1 MVGSAIVGPDAIT
14 AGSSPGTSEIASVT
28 TSAGE
33 ATAASLPPFTADR
46 CFRTEF
52 ISDIG
57 VRQFLLKNVY
67 WIDKG
72 KLAFRFNLKVLKSD
86 FLTQGPQVPIFEK
99 VVSSYCNSK
108 YSIAVNSAT
117 SALHIACLALDLREN
132 DIVWTTPNT
141 FVASANCVIYCGAK
155 VDFVDIDL
163 KTLNMSTYKLE
174 EKLIEA
180 KRKNKLPKIVIPVHF
195 AGQSCNMKKIY
206 ELSKEYGFSII
217 EDASHAI
224 GGKYLNQPIGGCQL
238 SDITVFSFHPV
249 KIITTAEGGIATT
262 NSIKLANKMQLFR
275 SHGITRDNTLMKNQ
289 SDGDW
294 YYEQR
299 ALGFNY
305 RLTDI
310 QAALGISQLKRL
322 DSFVARRREI
332 VKQYFDKLDNSVL
345 PYQHPDANSSWH
357 LFVIQTEDR
366 KATYKQLKTQGIM
379 TQVHYIPVTSQ
390 PFYNRKKLK
399 NSADFYRHCLSL
411 PIYADLNNNEQNRVI
426 NLL

>member
-1 MVGSAIVGPDAIT
+1 MISYGKQSINQDDIDA
-14 AGSSPGTSEIASVT
+14 VV
-28 TSAGE
+28 
-33 ATAASLPPFTADR
+33 D
-46 CFRTEF
+46 
-52 ISDIG
+52 
-57 VRQFLLKNVY
+57 
-67 WIDKG
+67 
-72 KLAFRFNLKVLKSD
+72 VLKSD
-86 FLTQGPQVPIFEK
+86 FLTQGPK
-99 VVSSYCNSK
+99 VVEFENDLANYCEAK
-108 YSIAVNSAT
+108 YAKAVNNGTA
-117 SALHIACLALDLREN
+117 ALHLAYLAIGLEQG

-141 FVASANCVIYCGAK
+141 FVATANAALYCGAT
-155 VDFVDIDL
+155 VDFVDIDPKTYNLSIDYL
-163 KTLNMSTYKLE
+163 K
-174 EKLIEA
+174 EKLIQA
-180 KRKNKLPKIVIPVHF
+180 KKDNKLPKLVVPVHF
-195 AGQSCNMKKIY
+195 AGQSCEMKAIWK
-206 ELSKEYGFSII
+206 LSKEYGFKVI
-217 EDASHAI
+217 EDACHAL
-224 GGKYLNQPIGGCQL
+224 GGEYLNNKVGNCEY
-238 SDITVFSFHPV
+238 SDMAVFSFHPV
-249 KIITTAEGGIATT
+249 KMITTGEGGAITT
-262 NSIKLANKMQLFR
+262 NNEKLNEKIELLR
-275 SHGITRDNTLMKNQ
+275 SHGITKDATKFDNQ

>member
-1 MVGSAIVGPDAIT
+1 MISYGKQSINQDDIDA
-14 AGSSPGTSEIASVT
+14 VV
-28 TSAGE
+28 
-33 ATAASLPPFTADR
+33 D
-46 CFRTEF
+46 
-52 ISDIG
+52 
-57 VRQFLLKNVY
+57 
-67 WIDKG
+67 
-72 KLAFRFNLKVLKSD
+72 VLKSD
-86 FLTQGPQVPIFEK
+86 FLTQGPK
-99 VVSSYCNSK
+99 VVEFENDLANYCEAK
-108 YSIAVNSAT
+108 YAKAVNNGTA
-117 SALHIACLALDLREN
+117 ALHLAYLAIGLEQG

-141 FVASANCVIYCGAK
+141 FVATANAALYCGAT
-155 VDFVDIDL
+155 VDFVDIDPKTYNLSIDYL
-163 KTLNMSTYKLE
+163 K
-174 EKLIEA
+174 EKLIQA
-180 KRKNKLPKIVIPVHF
+180 KKDNKLPKLVVPVHF
-195 AGQSCNMKKIY
+195 AGQSCEMKAIWK
-206 ELSKEYGFSII
+206 LSKEYGFKVI
-217 EDASHAI
+217 EDASHAL
-224 GGKYLNQPIGGCQL
+224 GGEYLNNKVGNCEY
-238 SDITVFSFHPV
+238 SDMAVFSFHPV
-249 KIITTAEGGIATT
+249 KMITTGEGGAITT
-262 NSIKLANKMQLFR
+262 NNEKLNEKIELLR
-275 SHGITRDNTLMKNQ
+275 SHGITKDATKFDNQ

-332 VKQYFDKLDNSVL
+332 VKQYFDKLDNSML
-345 PYQHPDANSSWH
+345 PYQHPDSNSSWH

>member
-1 MVGSAIVGPDAIT
+1 MISYGKQSINQDDIDA
-14 AGSSPGTSEIASVT
+14 VV
-28 TSAGE
+28 
-33 ATAASLPPFTADR
+33 D
-46 CFRTEF
+46 
-52 ISDIG
+52 
-57 VRQFLLKNVY
+57 
-67 WIDKG
+67 
-72 KLAFRFNLKVLKSD
+72 VLKSD
-86 FLTQGPQVPIFEK
+86 FLTQGPK
-99 VVSSYCNSK
+99 VVEFENDLANYCEAK
-108 YSIAVNSAT
+108 YAKAVNNGTA
-117 SALHIACLALDLREN
+117 ALHLAYLAIGLEQG

-141 FVASANCVIYCGAK
+141 FVATANAALYCGAT
-155 VDFVDIDL
+155 VDFVDIDPKTYNLSIDYL
-163 KTLNMSTYKLE
+163 K
-174 EKLIEA
+174 EKLIQA
-180 KRKNKLPKIVIPVHF
+180 KKDNKLPKLVVPVHF
-195 AGQSCNMKKIY
+195 AGQSCEMKAIWK
-206 ELSKEYGFSII
+206 LSKEYGFKVI
-217 EDASHAI
+217 EDACHAL
-224 GGKYLNQPIGGCQL
+224 GGEYLNNKVGNCEY
-238 SDITVFSFHPV
+238 SDMAVFSFHPV
-249 KIITTAEGGIATT
+249 KMITTGEGGAITT
-262 NSIKLANKMQLFR
+262 NNEKLNEKIELLR
-275 SHGITRDNTLMKNQ
+275 SHGIAKDATKFDNQ

-411 PIYADLNNNEQNRVI
+411 PIYADLSNNEQNKVI

>member
-1 MVGSAIVGPDAIT
+1 MISYGKQSINQDDIDA
-14 AGSSPGTSEIASVT
+14 VV
-28 TSAGE
+28 
-33 ATAASLPPFTADR
+33 D
-46 CFRTEF
+46 
-52 ISDIG
+52 
-57 VRQFLLKNVY
+57 
-67 WIDKG
+67 
-72 KLAFRFNLKVLKSD
+72 VLKSD
-86 FLTQGPQVPIFEK
+86 FLTQGPK
-99 VVSSYCNSK
+99 VVEFENDLANYCEAK
-108 YSIAVNSAT
+108 YAKAVNNGTA
-117 SALHIACLALDLREN
+117 ALHLAYLAIGLEQG

-141 FVASANCVIYCGAK
+141 FVATANAALYCGAT
-155 VDFVDIDL
+155 VDFVDIDSKTYNLSIDYL
-163 KTLNMSTYKLE
+163 K
-174 EKLIEA
+174 EKLIQA
-180 KRKNKLPKIVIPVHF
+180 KKDNKLPKLVVPVHF
-195 AGQSCNMKKIY
+195 AGQSCEMKAIWK
-206 ELSKEYGFSII
+206 LSKEYGFKVI
-217 EDASHAI
+217 EDASHAL
-224 GGKYLNQPIGGCQL
+224 GGEYLNNKVGNCEY
-238 SDITVFSFHPV
+238 SDMAVFSFHPV
-249 KIITTAEGGIATT
+249 KMITTGEGGAIMT
-262 NSIKLANKMQLFR
+262 NNEKLNEKIELLR
-275 SHGITRDNTLMKNQ
+275 SHGITKDATKFDNQ

-366 KATYKQLKTQGIM
+366 KATYKQLKTHGIM

>member
-1 MVGSAIVGPDAIT
+1 MISYGKQSINQDDIDA
-14 AGSSPGTSEIASVT
+14 VV
-28 TSAGE
+28 
-33 ATAASLPPFTADR
+33 D
-46 CFRTEF
+46 
-52 ISDIG
+52 
-57 VRQFLLKNVY
+57 
-67 WIDKG
+67 
-72 KLAFRFNLKVLKSD
+72 VLKSD
-86 FLTQGPQVPIFEK
+86 FLTQGPK
-99 VVSSYCNSK
+99 VVEFENDLANYCEAK
-108 YSIAVNSAT
+108 YAKAVNNGTA
-117 SALHIACLALDLREN
+117 ALHLAYLAIGLEQG

-141 FVASANCVIYCGAK
+141 FVATANAALYCGAT
-155 VDFVDIDL
+155 VDFVDIDSKTYNLSIDYL
-163 KTLNMSTYKLE
+163 K
-174 EKLIEA
+174 EKLIQA
-180 KRKNKLPKIVIPVHF
+180 KKDNKLPKLVVPVHF
-195 AGQSCNMKKIY
+195 AGQSCEMKAIWK
-206 ELSKEYGFSII
+206 LSKEYGFNVI
-217 EDASHAI
+217 EDASHAL
-224 GGKYLNQPIGGCQL
+224 GGEYLNNKVGNCEY
-238 SDITVFSFHPV
+238 SDMAVFSFHPV
-249 KIITTAEGGIATT
+249 KMITTGEGGAIMT
-262 NSIKLANKMQLFR
+262 NNEKLNEKIELLR
-275 SHGITRDNTLMKNQ
+275 SHGITKDATKFDNQ

>member
-1 MVGSAIVGPDAIT
+1 MISYGKQSINQDDIDA
-14 AGSSPGTSEIASVT
+14 VV
-28 TSAGE
+28 
-33 ATAASLPPFTADR
+33 D
-46 CFRTEF
+46 
-52 ISDIG
+52 
-57 VRQFLLKNVY
+57 
-67 WIDKG
+67 
-72 KLAFRFNLKVLKSD
+72 VLKSD
-86 FLTQGPQVPIFEK
+86 FLTQGPK
-99 VVSSYCNSK
+99 VVEFENDLANYCEAK
-108 YSIAVNSAT
+108 YAKAVNNGTA
-117 SALHIACLALDLREN
+117 ALHLAYLAIGLEQG

-141 FVASANCVIYCGAK
+141 FVATANAALYCGAT
-155 VDFVDIDL
+155 VDFVDIDPKTYNLSIDYL
-163 KTLNMSTYKLE
+163 K
-174 EKLIEA
+174 EKLIQA
-180 KRKNKLPKIVIPVHF
+180 KKDNKLPKLVVPVHF
-195 AGQSCNMKKIY
+195 AGQSCEMKAIWK
-206 ELSKEYGFSII
+206 LSKEYGFKVI
-217 EDASHAI
+217 EDASHAL
-224 GGKYLNQPIGGCQL
+224 GGEYLNNKVGNCEY
-238 SDITVFSFHPV
+238 SDMAVFSFHPV
-249 KIITTAEGGIATT
+249 KMITTGEGGAITT
-262 NSIKLANKMQLFR
+262 NNEKLNEKIELLR
-275 SHGITRDNTLMKNQ
+275 SHGIAKDATKFDNQ

>member
-1 MVGSAIVGPDAIT
+1 MISYGKQSINQDDIDA
-14 AGSSPGTSEIASVT
+14 VV
-28 TSAGE
+28 
-33 ATAASLPPFTADR
+33 D
-46 CFRTEF
+46 
-52 ISDIG
+52 
-57 VRQFLLKNVY
+57 
-67 WIDKG
+67 
-72 KLAFRFNLKVLKSD
+72 VLKSD
-86 FLTQGPQVPIFEK
+86 FLTQGPK
-99 VVSSYCNSK
+99 VVEFENDLANYCEAK
-108 YSIAVNSAT
+108 YAKAVNNGTA
-117 SALHIACLALDLREN
+117 ALHLAYLAIGLEQG

-141 FVASANCVIYCGAK
+141 FVATANAALYCGAT
-155 VDFVDIDL
+155 VDFVDIDPKTYNLSIDYL
-163 KTLNMSTYKLE
+163 K
-174 EKLIEA
+174 EKLIQA
-180 KRKNKLPKIVIPVHF
+180 KKDNKLPKLVVPVHF
-195 AGQSCNMKKIY
+195 AGQSCEMKAIWK
-206 ELSKEYGFSII
+206 LSKEYGFKVI
-217 EDASHAI
+217 EDASHAL
-224 GGKYLNQPIGGCQL
+224 GGEYLNNKVGNCEY
-238 SDITVFSFHPV
+238 SDMAVFSFHPV
-249 KIITTAEGGIATT
+249 KMITTGEGGAITT
-262 NSIKLANKMQLFR
+262 NNKKLNEKIELLR
-275 SHGITRDNTLMKNQ
+275 SHGIAKDATKFDNQ

-294 YYEQR
+294 YYEQQ

>member
-1 MVGSAIVGPDAIT
+1 MISYGKQSINQDDIDA
-14 AGSSPGTSEIASVT
+14 VV
-28 TSAGE
+28 
-33 ATAASLPPFTADR
+33 D
-46 CFRTEF
+46 
-52 ISDIG
+52 
-57 VRQFLLKNVY
+57 
-67 WIDKG
+67 
-72 KLAFRFNLKVLKSD
+72 VLKSD
-86 FLTQGPQVPIFEK
+86 FLTQGPK
-99 VVSSYCNSK
+99 VVEFENDLANYCEAK
-108 YSIAVNSAT
+108 YAKAVNNGTA
-117 SALHIACLALDLREN
+117 ALHLAYLAIGLEQG

-141 FVASANCVIYCGAK
+141 FVATANAALYCGAT
-155 VDFVDIDL
+155 VDFVDIDPKTYNLSIDYL
-163 KTLNMSTYKLE
+163 K
-174 EKLIEA
+174 EKLIQA
-180 KRKNKLPKIVIPVHF
+180 KKDNKLPKLVVPVHF
-195 AGQSCNMKKIY
+195 AGQSCEMKAIWK
-206 ELSKEYGFSII
+206 LSKEYGFKVI
-217 EDASHAI
+217 EDASHAL
-224 GGKYLNQPIGGCQL
+224 GGEYLNNKVGNCEY
-238 SDITVFSFHPV
+238 SDMAVFSFHPV
-249 KIITTAEGGIATT
+249 KMITTGEGGAITT
-262 NSIKLANKMQLFR
+262 NNEKLNEKIELLR
-275 SHGITRDNTLMKNQ
+275 SHGITKDATKFDNQ

-332 VKQYFDKLDNSVL
+332 VKQCFDKLDKSVL

>member
-1 MVGSAIVGPDAIT
+1 MISYGKQSINQDDIDA
-14 AGSSPGTSEIASVT
+14 VV
-28 TSAGE
+28 
-33 ATAASLPPFTADR
+33 D
-46 CFRTEF
+46 
-52 ISDIG
+52 
-57 VRQFLLKNVY
+57 
-67 WIDKG
+67 
-72 KLAFRFNLKVLKSD
+72 VLKSD
-86 FLTQGPQVPIFEK
+86 FLTQGPK
-99 VVSSYCNSK
+99 VVEFENDLANYCEAK
-108 YSIAVNSAT
+108 YAKAVNNGTA
-117 SALHIACLALDLREN
+117 ALHLAYLAIGLEQD

-141 FVASANCVIYCGAK
+141 FVATANAALYCGAT
-155 VDFVDIDL
+155 VDFVDIDPKTYNLSIDYL
-163 KTLNMSTYKLE
+163 K
-174 EKLIEA
+174 EKLIQA
-180 KRKNKLPKIVIPVHF
+180 KKDNKLPKLVVPVHF
-195 AGQSCNMKKIY
+195 AGQSCEMKAIWK
-206 ELSKEYGFSII
+206 LSKEYDFKVI
-217 EDASHAI
+217 EDASHAL
-224 GGKYLNQPIGGCQL
+224 GGEYLNNKVGNCEY
-238 SDITVFSFHPV
+238 SDMAVFSFHPV
-249 KIITTAEGGIATT
+249 KMITTGEGGAITT
-262 NSIKLANKMQLFR
+262 NNEKLNEKIELLR
-275 SHGITRDNTLMKNQ
+275 SHGITKDATKFDNQ